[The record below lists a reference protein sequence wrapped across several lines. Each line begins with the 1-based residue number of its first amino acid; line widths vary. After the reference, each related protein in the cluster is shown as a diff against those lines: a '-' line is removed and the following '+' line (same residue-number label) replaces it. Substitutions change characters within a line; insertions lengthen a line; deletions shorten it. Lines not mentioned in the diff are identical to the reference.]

1 MSPESEAEMERT
13 ATRKRPARWAG
24 RGGAAAAAA
33 VLALAAVLAAG
44 GCAST
49 GRKSGPKDQARSESD
64 PQYQCEKGMIALK
77 YGLTDEAI
85 RYGNLALDLD
95 PNHFNSYNLLG
106 SAYYTKGEFERSVEA
121 YEKAASLKPDVAEV
135 HRNLGLAYVE
145 IEELDK
151 AEAAFR
157 KAFEMSGDAEAV
169 FYLARTAYHRQNY
182 EAALEWVL
190 QAIQKDGKK
199 AGFYN
204 LKGTVLNQLGR
215 YLEAAGSF
223 QAGLVLDPKDVN
235 LRINLGVAYINN
247 HEPEKA
253 LAVLQNVLPDIQD
266 AVLKARVE
274 KIIQSIKEERVKPL

>member
-1 MSPESEAEMERT
+1 MSEAGMDKT
-13 ATRKRPARWAG
+13 AARKRPARGAG
-24 RGGAAAAAA
+24 PGRARAAEAAAA
-33 VLALAAVLAAG
+33 LALAAVLALG
-44 GCAST
+44 GCASP
-49 GRKSGPKDQARSESD
+49 GGKGGPKDQARNEND
-64 PQYQCEKGMIALK
+64 PQYQCDKGMIALK

-85 RYGNLALDLD
+85 RYGNLALELD

-106 SAYYTKGEFERSVEA
+106 SAYYTRGDFERSVEA
-121 YEKAASLKPDVAEV
+121 YEKAAALKPDVAEV

-145 IEELDK
+145 TEQLEK

-169 FYLARTAYHRQNY
+169 FYLARTAYHRQDY
-182 EAALEWVL
+182 EAALEWAL

-204 LKGTVLNQLGR
+204 LKGTILNQMGR

-247 HEPEKA
+247 QEPEKA
-253 LAVLQNVLPDIQD
+253 LAVLEKVLPDIQD
-266 AVLKARVE
+266 AGLKVRVE
-274 KIIQSIKEERVKPL
+274 KIIQSIKQEGVKPEV